1 MIFKSYFVFN
11 FTIFVQVSKNTYFA
25 YERLL
30 QVVETA
36 ELKFGGLYMH
46 DL

>member
-11 FTIFVQVSKNTYFA
+11 FTIFLQVSKISYFA

-30 QVVETA
+30 QVAETA